1 MSLPGRHALLALG
14 PVAMVIVGLGSC
26 GGDSSRRAAESRAL
40 AESAA
45 VYEEITNQ
53 FRKVGETPG
62 LQGPESARYDKD
74 LDVWFVSNVNGP
86 PAKKDNN
93 GFISRLRPD
102 GAIYN
107 LKFIEGG
114 KKGVTLHAPKGLAIS
129 GDTLWVADIDFARA
143 FNKRTG
149 EVIAN
154 VNARARFLN
163 GAAVGPYGAIYMTD
177 TGVLFDN
184 KGAVSHPGPDQV
196 FHVTRAGATAALTS
210 PKLEGPNGIAWDPR
224 QKRFVIVSFLGKGIY
239 GWKPGQTE
247 LESLGSGPGQQDGVV
262 ALPDGR
268 LVVTSWADSS
278 LFLLEKGRSRKVASG
293 IASPADIDFEEK
305 DSRVAVPQLMENK
318 VQFWELP

>member
-1 MSLPGRHALLALG
+1 MSLPRRHGLLTLG
-14 PVAMVIVGLGSC
+14 PVAVVIVGLGSC

-53 FRKVGETPG
+53 FRKVGETPN

-86 PAKKDNN
+86 PARKDNN

-129 GDTLWVADIDFARA
+129 GDTLWVADIDVARA

-154 VNARARFLN
+154 VNTRARFLN

-196 FHVTRAGATAALTS
+196 LHITRAGATAALTS

-224 QKRFVIVSFLGKGIY
+224 EKRFVIVSFLGKGIY

-268 LVVTSWADSS
+268 LVITSWADSS
-278 LFLLEKGRSRKVASG
+278 LFVLEKGRSRKVASG

-305 DSRVAVPQLMENK
+305 DSRVAVPQLTENK

>member
-1 MSLPGRHALLALG
+1 MSLPRRHGLLTLG
-14 PVAMVIVGLGSC
+14 PVAVVIVGLGSC

-53 FRKVGETPG
+53 FRKVGETPN
-62 LQGPESARYDKD
+62 LQGPESARYDRD
-74 LDVWFVSNVNGP
+74 LDVWFVSNVNGA
-86 PAKKDNN
+86 PARKDNN

-129 GDTLWVADIDFARA
+129 GDTLWVADIDVARA

-154 VNARARFLN
+154 VNTRARFLN

-184 KGAVSHPGPDQV
+184 KGALSHPGPDQV
-196 FHVTRAGATAALTS
+196 FRITRAGATAELTS
-210 PKLEGPNGIAWDPR
+210 RQARGTQRDCLGPEGKAFRDRLLSGQGDLRMEAGTDGAGIAGLRPR
-224 QKRFVIVSFLGKGIY
+224 TAGWCGRASRRAPGDHQLGRLQPLRAGKG
-239 GWKPGQTE
+239 PVQ
-247 LESLGSGPGQQDGVV
+247 ESGGGN
-262 ALPDGR
+262 R
-268 LVVTSWADSS
+268 
-278 LFLLEKGRSRKVASG
+278 
-293 IASPADIDFEEK
+293 IAG
-305 DSRVAVPQLMENK
+305 
-318 VQFWELP
+318 